1 MPLVTAV
8 ELAKALHRDA
18 AAIRVAVKSGRITKR
33 ADGLFDL
40 DTAIQEFNK
49 TTHHEK
55 GHHNRSGGK
64 TLSEVFADEDRKAG
78 TLPEIPSPDIP
89 LPQETKS
96 TAYAKAR
103 AGTQIYEALLR
114 KLRYEEKAKHLTPT
128 ADVENARFTE
138 FRTLREACFNIPS
151 RIAAL
156 LAGESDVAR
165 CQQLL
170 EDELSSVFEAFADGK
185 LAA

>member
-1 MPLVTAV
+1 MPLVTDV
-8 ELAKALHRDA
+8 ELAKVLKRDPM
-18 AAIRVAVKSGRITKR
+18 AIRVAARTGRITKR
-33 ADGLFDL
+33 PDGLYDL
-40 DTAIQEFNK
+40 EQAVQEFQDS
-49 TTHHEK
+49 TQHEK
-55 GHHNRSGGK
+55 GHNNRSGKSGK
-64 TLSEVFADEDRKAG
+64 TLMEVFANEGK
-78 TLPEIPSPDIP
+78 LPDIPAPDIP
-89 LPQETKS
+89 LPTEAKS

-103 AGTQIYEALLR
+103 AGTQIYEALLK
-114 KLRYEEKAKHLTPT
+114 KLRYEERAKNLTPT
-128 ADVENARFTE
+128 VDVENARFTE

-170 EDELSSVFEAFADGK
+170 EAELTNVFQAFADGK

>member
-1 MPLVTAV
+1 VPLVSEV
-8 ELAKALHRDA
+8 ELARALKRDRMA
-18 AAIRVAVKSGRITKR
+18 VRVAVKNGRLTQR
-33 ADGLFDL
+33 PDGLFDL
-40 DTAIQEFNK
+40 EQAVQEFADS
-49 TTHHEK
+49 THHEK
-55 GHHNRSGGK
+55 GHNNRSASPAVSAK
-64 TLSEVFADEDRKAG
+64 QAG
-78 TLPEIPSPDIP
+78 ATRLPDIPAPDIP
-89 LPQETKS
+89 LPAETKS

-103 AGTQIYEALLR
+103 AGTQIYEALTK
-114 KLRYEEKAKHLTPT
+114 KLRYEKAIGNLTPT

-138 FRTLREACFNIPS
+138 FRTLREACFNIPP

-170 EDELSSVFEAFADGK
+170 ESELNSVFLAFAEGK

>member
-1 MPLVTAV
+1 MPLVTEV
-8 ELAKALHRDA
+8 QLA
-18 AAIRVAVKSGRITKR
+18 AALKRNRMAIRGAEKAGRITKR
-33 ADGLFDL
+33 PDGLYDL
-40 DTAIQEFNK
+40 DSAIQEFNE

-55 GHHNRSGGK
+55 GHNNRSGK
-64 TLSEVFADEDRKAG
+64 TLYEVFTEEKPGA
-78 TLPEIPSPDIP
+78 LPEIPSPEIP

-156 LAGESDVAR
+156 LAGESDVGR
-165 CQQLL
+165 CQKLL
-170 EDELSSVFEAFADGK
+170 EDELISVFEAFADGK